1 MGLIGDGQLG
11 VTAIGDEWGNATMN
25 SHGSGICGLRTA
37 SKSGAVITVIG
48 CAALTVGLLAMSTEG
63 MAQTFDGASSS
74 ALNTG
79 CAQSNLTS
87 NLLAVCNGN
96 NSTPGP
102 GTIATPTAAAFIE
115 ERRRTG
121 SESEGQTPKAGA
133 SSDTAEY
140 SLGGGLGVFVSAG
153 GASLNHHN
161 NKFADGYS
169 SAVPTVAVGVD
180 YRITDWMTA
189 GLAVNYTYQDGTYDD
204 GGDFRTHSY
213 GPLLFATFTPLPGMF
228 ADIALGYNREDYS
241 QNRTASVVDNNTG
254 AMVAS
259 GKPSGDYNGN
269 KYSAGLLAGYDY
281 PLQGFTIGPR
291 AGLNYVYNDQEDYNE
306 SGGNGLALS
315 YSGLNQSSLQTTLG
329 AVATMPISTGFGV
342 VQPQIG
348 VSWVHEFLNDS
359 RNVQAEYRDSPNP
372 AATGFTFKREQP
384 ARDWAVIDLGVSVVL
399 PNQLQPFVSFTTIQ
413 GNENFVS
420 YGGVLGLR
428 KGF

>member
-1 MGLIGDGQLG
+1 
-11 VTAIGDEWGNATMN
+11 
-25 SHGSGICGLRTA
+25 
-37 SKSGAVITVIG
+37 
-48 CAALTVGLLAMSTEG
+48 
-63 MAQTFDGASSS
+63 
-74 ALNTG
+74 
-79 CAQSNLTS
+79 
-87 NLLAVCNGN
+87 
-96 NSTPGP
+96 
-102 GTIATPTAAAFIE
+102 
-115 ERRRTG
+115 
-121 SESEGQTPKAGA
+121 
-133 SSDTAEY
+133 
-140 SLGGGLGVFVSAG
+140 
-153 GASLNHHN
+153 
-161 NKFADGYS
+161 
-169 SAVPTVAVGVD
+169 
-180 YRITDWMTA
+180 
-189 GLAVNYTYQDGTYDD
+189 
-204 GGDFRTHSY
+204 
-213 GPLLFATFTPLPGMF
+213 
-228 ADIALGYNREDYS
+228 
-241 QNRTASVVDNNTG
+241 
-254 AMVAS
+254 
-259 GKPSGDYNGN
+259 
-269 KYSAGLLAGYDY
+269 
-281 PLQGFTIGPR
+281 LQGFTIGPR